1 MTLAKMTFVQDDGQG
16 IYSQTEKMWVSDLG
30 DQKYRLDNTPF
41 DIHGVSYKD
50 VVLGKRFGDTLFFI
64 EVLERGG
71 HSTIQIEV
79 VDTAYR
85 TTFLD
90 YGDELMDLGCEF
102 EINDMDETKI
112 LAMDIP
118 PEAPLSEILQ
128 LLEHGQSQGIFTY
141 EKAHIYEPSNN

>member
-1 MTLAKMTFVQDDGQG
+1 MTFVQDDGQG
-16 IYSQTEKMWVSDLG
+16 IYSQTEKMWVNDLG
-30 DQKYRLDNTPF
+30 NEKYRVDNTPF
-41 DIHGVSYKD
+41 DILDVSYKD
-50 VVLGKRFGDTLFFI
+50 VVLGKTFGDTLFFI
-64 EVLERGG
+64 EILERGG

-90 YGDELMDLGCEF
+90 YGDKLMDMGCEF
-102 EINDMDETKI
+102 EINNMGETKV

-118 PEAPLSEILQ
+118 PQAPLSQILP

-141 EKAHIYEPSNN
+141 EKAHIYEPSNK